1 MESLRKRFVDKYG
14 MDAVDLLDKVN
25 LAYPEH
31 INSKTLTFD
40 FRLEQYFE
48 KQGIENIEVNEP
60 FYIDFVQALTEADVY
75 LGRNEVPVFDIFEVD
90 VPFKVYKP
98 KSSKGTLEDFKPIV
112 GNDGFRP
119 AINGVYVDNGRLV
132 ATDTHVLITYTP
144 FERNKTNEF
153 SQYDGKIIN
162 LDTYIKTKGRSI
174 TFINEKYPDYEAVI
188 PKKENQKVIKDVNV
202 LSLLNYLTG
211 VKALRKNIYNNI
223 FQVVIQF
230 DKETI
235 IAFQSDFLY
244 DVLNFIVQKGYEVV
258 DIGYQEPN
266 RAIKIYYP
274 KGVAL
279 VMPVMIYSE
288 EGTSSGS
295 KKISLETILDEY
307 SSENQMVKTK
317 EKVKK
322 INEKIDV
329 VQEWQDTIATLQEL
343 LNEEGVSA
351 QDKEEWEMT
360 IATLEELLKEQKM
373 ELGGLVMSYS
383 SPQIV
388 EGIGSF
394 TSQFDGGGV
403 TRKVS
408 KYSILEP
415 NYGENKYTI
424 WNSTYGD
431 IMYGFKT
438 REEAQDY
445 IDNVLTKG
453 KYAEGGEVSG
463 YVDLSKQKGMVVNDS
478 GKLKELPIIDIVK
491 KNTITTYPKVINGAS
506 VVYDMMKDLYGDSIR
521 SYESFYA
528 IMLDKANKP
537 IYIYEHSKGGLD
549 ATIGDVQ
556 LIMATA
562 NKTLAKGIVL
572 VHNHP
577 SGNLTA
583 SEQDKILTKK
593 VGNACKFF
601 GIVLLDHLI
610 ITENG
615 YTSFAEEGIDLAKD
629 GIKVQDGESAEDNLS
644 YAEAQERWNKKAGI
658 PSQQDAIKF
667 VKDNPEILMALEDG
681 GKVFDPN
688 QYELRLEDGDII
700 KEGKS
705 FKDAFNDMI
714 RLGIFDDKS
723 KKKTNREKIEEAK
736 NKLKAKN

>member
-14 MDAVDLLDKVN
+14 MDAVDLLDKVH

-31 INSKTLTFD
+31 INSKTFTLD
-40 FRLEQYFE
+40 
-48 KQGIENIEVNEP
+48 KQLQDYLYSDNIEVDEQ
-60 FYIDFVQALTEADVY
+60 FYIYFVQALTEADVY
-75 LGRNEVPVFDIFEVD
+75 LGRNEVPVFNIFEVD

-112 GNDGFRP
+112 GNDDLRP
-119 AINGVYVDNGRLV
+119 VMSGVYVDNGRLV
-132 ATDTHVLITYTP
+132 ATDAHVLIHH
-144 FERNKTNEF
+144 KDNEF
-153 SQYDGKIIN
+153 KEYNGKIIN
-162 LDTYIKTKGRSI
+162 LDTYIKSKGRSI
-174 TFINEKYPDYEAVI
+174 TFIEGKFPDYDRVT
-188 PKKENQKVIKDVNV
+188 PKKENQKVITEVNV

-230 DKETI
+230 DKETT
-235 IAFQSDFLY
+235 IAFQSDLLY
-244 DVLNFIVQKGYEVV
+244 DALNFIVQKGYEVV
-258 DIGYQEPN
+258 EIGYEVPN
-266 RAIKIYYP
+266 RAITIYYP

-279 VMPVMIYSE
+279 VMPVMLLSE

-317 EKVKK
+317 EKTKK

-408 KYSILEP
+408 KYSIIEP
-415 NYGENKYTI
+415 QYYTQSYII

-431 IMYGFKT
+431 IMQGFKT

-445 IDNVLTKG
+445 IDNVLTK
-453 KYAEGGEVSG
+453 
-463 YVDLSKQKGMVVNDS
+463 
-478 GKLKELPIIDIVK
+478 
-491 KNTITTYPKVINGAS
+491 
-506 VVYDMMKDLYGDSIR
+506 
-521 SYESFYA
+521 
-528 IMLDKANKP
+528 
-537 IYIYEHSKGGLD
+537 
-549 ATIGDVQ
+549 
-556 LIMATA
+556 
-562 NKTLAKGIVL
+562 
-572 VHNHP
+572 
-577 SGNLTA
+577 
-583 SEQDKILTKK
+583 
-593 VGNACKFF
+593 
-601 GIVLLDHLI
+601 
-610 ITENG
+610 
-615 YTSFAEEGIDLAKD
+615 AKD
-629 GIKVQDGESAEDNLS
+629 GIKVKDGESEEDNLN
-644 YAEAQERWNKKAGI
+644 YAEATKRWNKKSGLPEEGVRGQALQI
-658 PSQQDAIKF
+658 I
-667 VKDNPEILMALEDG
+667 KDNPEILMALEDG

>member
-1 MESLRKRFVDKYG
+1 MESLRKRFFDKYG
-14 MDAVDLLDKVN
+14 MDAVDLLDKVH

-31 INSKTLTFD
+31 INSKTLTLD
-40 FRLEQYFE
+40 
-48 KQGIENIEVNEP
+48 KQLQDYLYSDNIEVDEQ
-60 FYIDFVQALTEADVY
+60 FYIYFVQALTEADVY

-112 GNDGFRP
+112 GNDGLRP
-119 AINGVYVDNGRLV
+119 AMNGVYVDNGRLV
-132 ATDTHVLITYTP
+132 ATDAHVLITYTP

-162 LDTYIKTKGRSI
+162 LDTFIKSKGRSI
-174 TFINEKYPDYEAVI
+174 TFINEKYPDYEPVI
-188 PKKENQKVIKDVNV
+188 PKKQNQKVIKDVNV

-223 FQVVIQF
+223 FHVVIQF

-235 IAFQSDFLY
+235 IAFQNDLLY
-244 DVLNFIVQKGYEVV
+244 DALNFIVQKGYEVV
-258 DIGYQEPN
+258 DIGYEAPN
-266 RAIKIYYP
+266 RAITIYYP

-279 VMPVMIYSE
+279 VMPIMLYSD

-317 EKVKK
+317 EKAKK

-329 VQEWQDTIATLQEL
+329 VQEWQDTIATLQWL
-343 LNEEGVSA
+343 LNEKTISL

-415 NYGENKYTI
+415 NYGENKFTI

-438 REEAQDY
+438 REEAQEY
-445 IDNVLTKG
+445 IDNVLTK
-453 KYAEGGEVSG
+453 
-463 YVDLSKQKGMVVNDS
+463 
-478 GKLKELPIIDIVK
+478 
-491 KNTITTYPKVINGAS
+491 
-506 VVYDMMKDLYGDSIR
+506 
-521 SYESFYA
+521 
-528 IMLDKANKP
+528 
-537 IYIYEHSKGGLD
+537 
-549 ATIGDVQ
+549 
-556 LIMATA
+556 
-562 NKTLAKGIVL
+562 
-572 VHNHP
+572 
-577 SGNLTA
+577 
-583 SEQDKILTKK
+583 
-593 VGNACKFF
+593 
-601 GIVLLDHLI
+601 
-610 ITENG
+610 
-615 YTSFAEEGIDLAKD
+615 AKD
-629 GIKVQDGESAEDNLS
+629 GIKVQDGESEEDNLS